1 MAAIMQFDKH
11 IVLVIVIVYLHQK
24 GDSQRAI
31 SWKRGISQHGVE
43 CVLKAPEKTRQV
55 EDKYK

>member
-1 MAAIMQFDKH
+1 MQFDKH
-11 IVLVIVIVYLHQK
+11 IVLVIVIVIVYLHQK

-43 CVLKAPEKTRQV
+43 CVLKTPEKTTQV